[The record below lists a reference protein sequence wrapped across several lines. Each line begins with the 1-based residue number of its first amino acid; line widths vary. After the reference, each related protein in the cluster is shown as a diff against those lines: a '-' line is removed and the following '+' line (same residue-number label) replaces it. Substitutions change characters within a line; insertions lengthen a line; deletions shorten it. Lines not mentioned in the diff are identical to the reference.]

1 MNRAPVCLSILW
13 MVSGC
18 TFVPPEPEPAPI
30 EPINL
35 SENAEDFGMP
45 VGIRTVTFEEQ
56 TFEVWYPL
64 SEEFEQVGAASIPVD
79 EFIPQSVTD
88 LLGDVS
94 LAPIVSNAV
103 RDAPPRP
110 IPEPLPVL
118 LFSHGFG
125 GFRTQSNSLCTHL
138 ASRGFIVVAPDHPG
152 RMLGDVLP
160 CVFEPALE
168 GCDLAAIGGSD
179 VAIDDL
185 LAARR
190 YVQGSVDDPDS
201 FLRGMANPEALGIFG
216 HSAGGGSAME
226 LGGLDP
232 SFRAILSMAAGAST
246 GANKPTAIIG
256 GACDAFADPAAM
268 GESLEQLT
276 DGLWVNLLDSGHMPF
291 SDICALDLG
300 GLADDVLMDRPDV
313 NPTFL
318 NQLLALATSGCPGY
332 EPSPEPICGDEYL
345 GIEEAHLIIRHY
357 TTRFFDLTLR
367 DRGVPIV
374 DGGFEKAEVFR

>member
-1 MNRAPVCLSILW
+1 MKPNPPSLCVLW
-13 MVSGC
+13 LISGC
-18 TFVPPEPEPAPI
+18 TFVPPEPEPPPV
-30 EPINL
+30 EPIAVPQD
-35 SENAEDFGMP
+35 AEDWGMP
-45 VGIRTVTFEEQ
+45 VGIRTVNFEDQ

-64 SEEFEQVGAASIPVD
+64 SQSFEQVGAPSIPVD
-79 EFIPQSVTD
+79 EFIPQSVID
-88 LLGDVS
+88 VLGDIS
-94 LAPIVSNAV
+94 LPPIASTAV
-103 RDAPPRP
+103 REAPPRS
-110 IPEPLPVL
+110 IPEPLPLL

-125 GFRTQSNSLCTHL
+125 GFRTQSNSLCSHL

-160 CVFEPALE
+160 CVFDPVLE
-168 GCDLAAIGGSD
+168 GCELAGIGGAD

-190 YVQGSVDDPDS
+190 YAEGATSDPDS
-201 FLRGMANPEALGIFG
+201 FLQGMVDPDLIGIFG
-216 HSAGGGSAME
+216 HSAGGSSAME

-232 SFRAILSMAAGAST
+232 SISAILSMAAGAST
-246 GANKPTAIIG
+246 DANKPTAILG

-268 GESLEQLT
+268 AEALEQLS

-300 GLADDVLMDRPDV
+300 GLAQDALIDRPDV

-332 EPSPEPICGDEYL
+332 EPAEEPVCGEEYL

-357 TTRFFDLTLR
+357 TTRFFDMALR

-374 DGGFEKAEVFR
+374 DGGFDEAEVLR